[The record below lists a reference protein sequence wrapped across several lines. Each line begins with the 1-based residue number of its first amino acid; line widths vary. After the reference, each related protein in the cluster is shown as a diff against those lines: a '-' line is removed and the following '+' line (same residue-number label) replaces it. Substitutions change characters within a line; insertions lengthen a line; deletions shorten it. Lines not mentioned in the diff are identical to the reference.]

1 MKLLRFTS
9 DLNQPWASE
18 GSEGGEGEV
27 EASPWILYFDV
38 FLLKVLAKKV
48 VFSVSSG

>member
-18 GSEGGEGEV
+18 GGEGEV
-27 EASPWILYFDV
+27 KASPWIL
-38 FLLKVLAKKV
+38 
-48 VFSVSSG
+48 